1 MRALIWADLHGHNYK
16 EFSTVEDG
24 MNTRLKDCADVIGKI
39 LLSAKEEKVNEVWF
53 VGDLFQLK
61 NNLDNKVIQIIMS
74 EMEELADNFPVF
86 IVPGNHDYR
95 AWSSEPILLE
105 ILNEMPGKFVLFG
118 NEFHESVRRNGIHVE
133 PFTRKTKELN
143 ERIAKLE
150 TNPEQDIFFGHQDII
165 GQRYGGFVVEHGLD
179 ANVLSKKFKWSFIG
193 HWHQPD
199 MIRENV
205 VSVGAPLQHNFGDV
219 RTEWDKANRG
229 WWILDTEKEH
239 QLKFVPNISSP
250 EFVDYIWDP
259 NAKEKEIL
267 GNWGRDF
274 YRLKVIGHAE
284 LPERLKRIKWKR
296 VSYEIKGQVKKRTS
310 ISFSDKKEDIIEKY
324 VVLRGGNLDHKKLI
338 EMGRRY
344 L

>member
-16 EFSTVEDG
+16 EFSTAEDG
-24 MNTRLKDCADVIGKI
+24 TNTRLKDCADVIGKI
-39 LLSAKEEKVNEVWF
+39 LLSAKEEKVDEVWF

-61 NNLDNKVIQIIMS
+61 NNLDNKVIQTIMR
-74 EMEELADNFPVF
+74 EMGNLASNFPV
-86 IVPGNHDYR
+86 IVVPGNHDYR
-95 AWSSEPILLE
+95 SWTSEPILLE
-105 ILNEMPGKFVLFG
+105 ILEEFPGDIYVCEGGQWRGDVFRVYT
-118 NEFHESVRRNGIHVE
+118 E
-133 PFTRKTKELN
+133 PFTRKIKELN
-143 ERIAKLE
+143 ERIAELK

-193 HWHQPD
+193 HWHQPAE
-199 MIRENV
+199 IRENV

-229 WWILDTEKEH
+229 WWILDTEKAIS
-239 QLKFVPNISSP
+239 LKFVPNISSP

-259 NAKEKEIL
+259 NVEEKDFIPGDWEK
-267 GNWGRDF
+267 DF

-296 VSYEIKGQVKKRTS
+296 VSYEIKGQVKKRTT
-310 ISFSDKKEDIIEKY
+310 ISFSDKKEDVIQKY
-324 VVLRGGNLDHKKLI
+324 VELRGGNLDHKKLI
-338 EMGRRY
+338 EIGRKY